1 MQYPQIQFYKGSLV
15 RLATGKLKR
24 IEDLSSEDFLQQTSA
39 TNLIDENNNSVFN
52 SPEPTPSYDLSPPS
66 TNLNSMKIDD
76 NSEHFSNHD
85 DDEEE
90 DLTAYH
96 QHHNHQNNHNNHYD
110 DDVDDDD
117 DDDDEELVDV
127 VSSNDDHLIQN
138 NNTNTRH
145 NLDRHRLNLA
155 SSPESAGPFVT
166 TSVVKDFIE
175 VGAADSQQNNNNNS
189 NNNSNNNTNQTVL
202 IKFFIDSTRRIV
214 FIEVPIERPFFVF
227 HRGWSSWDPQKTYY
241 KFGLKCR
248 KLKIGDTCISLI
260 RTSQNQQPQQ
270 QRAFAHSEH

>member
-15 RLATGKLKR
+15 RLASGKLKR
-24 IEDLSSEDFLQQTSA
+24 IEDLSSEDFLQQTSSSS
-39 TNLIDENNNSVFN
+39 LIDENNNSVFN

-85 DDEEE
+85 EEE
-90 DLTAYH
+90 DLTTYH
-96 QHHNHQNNHNNHYD
+96 HHHHHNHNNHYD
-110 DDVDDDD
+110 DDED

-127 VSSNDDHLIQN
+127 VSSNDDELLQN
-138 NNTNTRH
+138 NHTNNGNNNHHLT
-145 NLDRHRLNLA
+145 
-155 SSPESAGPFVT
+155 SSTGSGPFVT

-175 VGAADSQQNNNNNS
+175 VGVSDQQQNNNNN
-189 NNNSNNNTNQTVL
+189 NNNQTNGHTNGHSANQTVL

-260 RTSQNQQPQQ
+260 RTTEQQQQHQQQQHQQHQQQ
-270 QRAFAHSEH
+270 QRFAL